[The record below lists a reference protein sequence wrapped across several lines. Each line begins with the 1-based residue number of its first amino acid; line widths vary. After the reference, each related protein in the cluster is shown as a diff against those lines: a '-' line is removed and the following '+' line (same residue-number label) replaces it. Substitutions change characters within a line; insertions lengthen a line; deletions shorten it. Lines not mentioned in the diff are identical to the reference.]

1 MEEIYNL
8 LEDLLTS
15 TKGLN
20 DVFSIKV
27 EEQEDGSVVFSI
39 TPRKQDEEIKKIIAE
54 MEEID
59 DDIFTEAVERLSKS
73 DVENYNI
80 MANIEHAQDLE
91 KLQAAYKIF
100 KTVVIEVVEDKLKEL
115 SKEVNRLYNKY
126 LNK

>member
-80 MANIEHAQDLE
+80 MANIEHAQDLD
-91 KLQAAYKIF
+91 KLRAAYKIF